1 MVIMLTKTLITKLN
15 NCYIDSSFSNTSTGN
30 TNLINIEVPS
40 TTGNTVRSPFTI
52 RTKDGYALKYDDN
65 AGNVV
70 YRLPLKW
77 VDYQLTEPQVIAE
90 YTNLFTEYTFNL
102 KTLSTYENADPVID
116 FIPPTYRRNNGNG
129 GYINVPVFEYSDI
142 AEQKE
147 NIFII
152 DTGFKDTSGKSTYIV
167 SYFGKNPNKCKLD
180 LAYEMDT
187 NYLEPGNQ
195 PNYVFKTNNGRYFT
209 IYDTNA
215 VAMFGADETGWGGT
229 PITGIVSISANAEK
243 IGEVIVEDNT
253 DGLFTTYVVSQNDLK
268 KIADTGSIYS
278 EIIINTYSYPLK
290 FNEKD
295 LLETDIVIG
304 NTPLQNHK
312 ANRFQIAE
320 PKIKI
325 FSFNV
330 PYLKDVESCKL
341 LLPFNTEITLD
352 YDIIRGKTINGY
364 IQYEVSTN
372 SSTLYIDNGDD
383 VFYKDIVVIETVVP
397 FKPTGE
403 YKNFKETEKRLG
415 KQIPTLLIKCLQEET
430 QKYFIK
436 GVIEYPIKGILKE
449 EFDLLNEELQKGVIT
464 NE

>member
-1 MVIMLTKTLITKLN
+1 MLTKTLITQLN
-15 NCYIDSSFSNTSTGN
+15 NCYIDCSYTKAGNTS
-30 TNLINIEVPS
+30 LVNIEIPS
-40 TTGNTVRSPFTI
+40 PTGDTVRSPFTI
-52 RTKDGYALKYDDN
+52 RTKDGYSLKYDVN
-65 AGNVV
+65 TGNVV
-70 YRLPLKW
+70 YRLLRKW
-77 VDYQLTEPQVIAE
+77 LDFEFTQPQVIVKYDE
-90 YTNLFTEYTFNL
+90 YFTDYTFDL
-102 KTLSTYENADPVID
+102 KTLSTYENTNPVID
-116 FIPPTYRRNNGNG
+116 FIPPTHRVSG
-129 GYINVPVFEYSDI
+129 GGGSYQNIPLFEYSDI
-142 AEQKE
+142 ADQKE

-152 DTGFKDTSGKSTYIV
+152 DTGFRNDSGRAIYII

-180 LAYEMDT
+180 LATEMDT
-187 NYLEPGNQ
+187 TYLDPGEE
-195 PNYVFKTNNGRYFT
+195 PNYVFKTNNGRYFS
-209 IYDTNA
+209 IYNPNG

-243 IGEVIVEDNT
+243 VGEVIEEDTT
-253 DGLFTTYVVSQNDLK
+253 DGLFTTYVVKQSDLK

-290 FNEKD
+290 FDEKD

-312 ANRFQIAE
+312 AKRFQIAE
-320 PKIKI
+320 PKITI

-352 YDIIRGKTINGY
+352 YDIIRGKIINGY

-372 SSTLYIDNGDD
+372 SSTLYIDNGDV
-383 VFYKDIVVIETVVP
+383 VFYKDIVVIETIVP

-436 GVIEYPIKGILKE
+436 GLIEYPIKGILKDE
-449 EFDLLNEELQKGVIT
+449 LELLNEELQKGVIT